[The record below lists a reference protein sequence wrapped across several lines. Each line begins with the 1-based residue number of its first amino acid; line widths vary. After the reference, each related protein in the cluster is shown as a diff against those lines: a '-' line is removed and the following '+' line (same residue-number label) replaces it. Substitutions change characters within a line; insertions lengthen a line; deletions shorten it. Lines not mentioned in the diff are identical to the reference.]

1 MKSKSKGKAV
11 AQAIVYAVVAGFGL
25 VMLYVG
31 LTEWAAQRRALRCAA
46 PVEAEIVWH
55 GVVESR
61 SMDTD
66 NRPLRD
72 NSTTSYRA
80 EVKFKYEYGGAW
92 YVSDLLRPTVIV
104 QGHASREG
112 AEAEIRDFPMGAR
125 VRAWVDPAA
134 PERGFLTAEW
144 SAGPAV
150 FAVLGLLL
158 PPVGWLAS
166 RLV

>member
-1 MKSKSKGKAV
+1 M
-11 AQAIVYAVVAGFGL
+11 AQAIVYVVVAGFGL

-31 LTEWAAQRRALRCAA
+31 LTEWAVQRRALRCAA
-46 PVEAEIVWH
+46 PVDAEIVWH
-55 GVVESR
+55 DVVESR

-72 NSTTSYRA
+72 NSTTSYRP

-104 QGHASREG
+104 QGYASREG

-144 SAGPAV
+144 SAGPVV

>member
-125 VRAWVDPAA
+125 VRAWCWPAPAA
-134 PERGFLTAEW
+134 PGRCRWRTPP
-144 SAGPAV
+144 GPA
-150 FAVLGLLL
+150 AG
-158 PPVGWLAS
+158 ACA
-166 RLV
+166 